1 MWQVGNQTTRC
12 YQAILACGLVMTSW
26 LATSSQAFAQ
36 GEVVRIEEHWELA
49 ITEADSQTNAPQIM
63 MHFSPFGEGADWH
76 FELDIN
82 HASLPSYA
90 PGGFQVRAMQGNRV
104 MSDVRLLDN
113 NRLASQSE
121 LLTWVQIAQKQPSGW
136 AFAIGYGNS
145 TSWGGFGGPETVV
158 SIASGDLPLS
168 YSPANS
174 LQNSGVIYARNRVER
189 LTLRKV
195 RYYYSTNQ
203 FLDVP
208 VGLSVE

>member
-1 MWQVGNQTTRC
+1 MAGRQSNYSVLPGNM
-12 YQAILACGLVMTSW
+12 ACGLVMTSW

-136 AFAIGYGNS
+136 ALRLAMATRPLGVDLAVRKRWLVLHRAIC
-145 TSWGGFGGPETVV
+145 
-158 SIASGDLPLS
+158 L
-168 YSPANS
+168 
-174 LQNSGVIYARNRVER
+174 
-189 LTLRKV
+189 
-195 RYYYSTNQ
+195 
-203 FLDVP
+203 
-208 VGLSVE
+208 